1 MPRNP
6 LGPLRD
12 HTADFFRKGI
22 LSALTKRTP
31 RVLNSQDFISG
42 IVRPC
47 SMTQTLTLPDYKSL
61 AFDTRSVSVK
71 ISEVNYVVIDHKCH
85 EQQQ

>member
-1 MPRNP
+1 
-6 LGPLRD
+6 
-12 HTADFFRKGI
+12 
-22 LSALTKRTP
+22 
-31 RVLNSQDFISG
+31 
-42 IVRPC
+42 
-47 SMTQTLTLPDYKSL
+47 MTQTLTLPDYKSL